1 MPLYDYECRKCG
13 HEFEVLVRPGSG
25 DPTCSKCGSVELERL
40 LSGFAVSSEH
50 TRANNLKAGRK
61 FYAKDRKDAAMA
73 QLEYEKHH
81 REEGH

>member
-1 MPLYDYECRKCG
+1 
-13 HEFEVLVRPGSG
+13 
-25 DPTCSKCGSVELERL
+25 L

-61 FYAKDRKDAAMA
+61 FYSKDRKDAAMA